1 MDGTTQQSLELG
13 AIEHPQERLRR
24 LRTEAFNRLIDLWPA
39 LSPDLQRRRLG
50 WLVGQCDIE
59 AAEQLIR
66 YVEAKEAKQ

>member
-1 MDGTTQQSLELG
+1 MKDQELQEQ
-13 AIEHPQERLRR
+13 EHPQERLRR

-39 LSPDLQRRRLG
+39 LSPELQRRRLG

-66 YVEAKEAKQ
+66 YAGAKEAKQ